1 MIDPKTQRIIG
12 WAAFAG
18 VLTACGAIGLIS
30 QNQWQA
36 ALIAVIIADI
46 ILLPTFMILLRTRR
60 RTKKI
65 VRTLEDQQQEQLDA
79 LAQVGEI
86 SATHRQDDKPKES
99 TTQNPNSEMTQL

>member
-18 VLTACGAIGLIS
+18 VFAACDACGLVW
-30 QNQWQA
+30 QNQVQA

-46 ILLPTFMILLRTRR
+46 ILLPTFVILLRTRR

-65 VRTLEDQQQEQLDA
+65 VRNLEDQQQDQLDA

-86 SATHRQDDKPKES
+86 STTPSQDEKSKES
-99 TTQNPNSEMTQL
+99 TNQNPNSEMT

>member
-1 MIDPKTQRIIG
+1 MIDPKTQTKIG

-18 VLTACGAIGLIS
+18 VLTACGACGLIW
-30 QNQWQA
+30 QGQVQA

-60 RTKKI
+60 RTKKN
-65 VRTLEDQQQEQLDA
+65 VRNLEDQQQEQLDA

-86 SATHRQDDKPKES
+86 STTPSHDDKPKES